1 MASRV
6 HREQATNWL
15 PSLSSH
21 FLAFP
26 LYHHVPFCFLL
37 FKQVPLFSSDV
48 SGGGKRA
55 GLPLLRAT
63 YPTVVS
69 VVVGALCLYFL
80 PKHSQVKTQ
89 STSATKELTGQRCR
103 YRCRLRGNG
112 ERTTSKI
119 MALKEHMEETSLDL
133 GRKGQEGIPHIH
145 CEDEQMLSHQ
155 SHDLVAGRRTTE
167 PGGGWGGAWH
177 LRAFFQG

>member
-1 MASRV
+1 MFPFAF
-6 HREQATNWL
+6 
-15 PSLSSH
+15 SSSNR
-21 FLAFP
+21 FP
-26 LYHHVPFCFLL
+26 F
-37 FKQVPLFSSDV
+37 FSSDV

-89 STSATKELTGQRCR
+89 STSATKEMTGQRCR
-103 YRCRLRGNG
+103 YRCRLPDNG

-119 MALKEHMEETSLDL
+119 TALKEHMEETSLDL
-133 GRKGQEGIPHIH
+133 GRKGQEGIPHTH
-145 CEDEQMLSHQ
+145 CEDERMLSHR
-155 SHDLVAGRRTTE
+155 SHDLVAGRGTTE

-177 LRAFFQG
+177 LRALFQG